1 MVYFRQERGI
11 IMGQAVFEGR
21 PYRPQLS
28 LGAYDKK
35 IGEMIG
41 KASVSPIELAMEI
54 GQSLF
59 IAIYRKRSYRV
70 SRDREYFFSAIF
82 NDQIIRQCRPSKLF
96 IQVFTPDYVTRD
108 VLALRSLRE
117 KNTLFAL
124 LPEKPDDYRGEYF
137 KALQIRS
144 FLHSRDPKN
153 IPDYIRTY
161 PAKVQEARK
170 HLSQGDVYLRN
181 ALTHVRFY
189 ADGKEMKPSGRDPV
203 ACLDEGL
210 EWFIGMRK

>member
-1 MVYFRQERGI
+1 
-11 IMGQAVFEGR
+11 MGQAVFEGR

-82 NDQIIRQCRPSKLF
+82 NDQIIRQCTPPDLF
-96 IQVFTPDYVTRD
+96 IQVFTPDYMQKD
-108 VLALRSLRE
+108 VLALRSCRE
-117 KNTLFAL
+117 KNTLFVL
-124 LPEKPDDYRGEYF
+124 LPEVPADYRDKYF
-137 KALQIRS
+137 KALQIRTY
-144 FLHSRDPKN
+144 LHSRDPRN
-153 IPDYIRTY
+153 IPDYVRTY
-161 PAKVQEARK
+161 PAKLQEARK
-170 HLSQGDVYLRN
+170 YLTAGDRSLKK
-181 ALTHVRFY
+181 ALTGARFF
-189 ADGKEMKPSGRDPV
+189 ALGKEMAPTKKDAAG
-203 ACLDEGL
+203 CLDEGMQ
-210 EWFIGMRK
+210 WFVGMKK